1 MRGIGY
7 FLGAPFGAALVFFL
21 ISFIFLRPRNIA
33 QKQVKDFVGNS
44 DKILIKNIPL
54 ITVFDIPAP
63 DERLG
68 LDTKTKTTYFSNRN
82 MEYVYADVC
91 CQNK

>member
-7 FLGAPFGAALVFFL
+7 FLGAIFGATLVFFL

-44 DKILIKNIPL
+44 DKILIKNI
-54 ITVFDIPAP
+54 IV
-63 DERLG
+63 R
-68 LDTKTKTTYFSNRN
+68 
-82 MEYVYADVC
+82 
-91 CQNK
+91 